1 MIFRLEFP
9 VVRYFR
15 WKLEL
20 FSNILKLIVEDFRTL
35 IICFHNVNGIIKR
48 RLARLKAW
56 VLGLIVDHWMFLIAF
71 HYFKNSWYIWKDDNT
86 MNPNKNTT
94 NINFICF
101 NYTMNMLLHNPVERL
116 LSLLLWYYH
125 FNRIEFCN
133 DYVLGFLSPVKFIIS
148 GGYEFSERHIFW
160 KT

>member
-1 MIFRLEFP
+1 MKIIVCKTFFCFLRLDQQLQLLKTVTFRLEFTFLKIILTQKFP

-56 VLGLIVDHWMFLIAF
+56 ILGLIVDHWMFLIAF
-71 HYFKNSWYIWKDDNT
+71 HYFKNSWYMWKDDNT
-86 MNPNKNTT
+86 MNPKKIRLILTLFALIT
-94 NINFICF
+94 PWICY
-101 NYTMNMLLHNPVERL
+101 YTIP
-116 LSLLLWYYH
+116 
-125 FNRIEFCN
+125 
-133 DYVLGFLSPVKFIIS
+133 
-148 GGYEFSERHIFW
+148 
-160 KT
+160 

>member
-1 MIFRLEFP
+1 MKIIVCKTFFCFLRLDQQLQLLKTVTFRLEFTFLKIILTQKFP

-35 IICFHNVNGIIKR
+35 IIYFHNVNGIIKR

-71 HYFKNSWYIWKDDNT
+71 HYFKNSWYMWKDDNT
-86 MNPNKNTT
+86 MNPKKK
-94 NINFICF
+94 
-101 NYTMNMLLHNPVERL
+101 Y
-116 LSLLLWYYH
+116 
-125 FNRIEFCN
+125 
-133 DYVLGFLSPVKFIIS
+133 G
-148 GGYEFSERHIFW
+148 
-160 KT
+160 